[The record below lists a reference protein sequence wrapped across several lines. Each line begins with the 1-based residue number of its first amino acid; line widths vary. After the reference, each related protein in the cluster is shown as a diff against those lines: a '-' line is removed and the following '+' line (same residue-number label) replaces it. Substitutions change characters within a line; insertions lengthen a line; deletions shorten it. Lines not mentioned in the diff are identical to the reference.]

1 MTQLR
6 IAMLTDSL
14 NAAGF
19 GVKTV
24 VEKLSRALADA
35 GHDIR
40 VFGPAD
46 RNWDERDRY
55 IWAGAPP
62 QTMPLVGPVRFGY
75 APGLAKAVKMFNP
88 QILHVHGIWGY
99 SAVAALRL
107 NRNSCAK
114 LVVSPHGML
123 APAALRFS
131 SGKKKLARRL
141 FVNRFLSGAAMFH
154 ATCEA
159 EAEDIR
165 RFGLRQPIAIVPN
178 GVDCP
183 PQHKAM
189 PRAGRRT
196 VLSLGRLH
204 PVKNLQLL
212 LHAWATLQDTHTDWD
227 LKIVG
232 PDEAGYR
239 MELQSLADKLKLR
252 RISCEGQKDSAET
265 WEAFAQAGLFVLP
278 SLNENFAITVAEALA
293 SGVPVIASQGA
304 PWQGLER
311 NDCGWWV
318 PAVLDA
324 FRAAMAEA
332 MSLSDQSREQM
343 GENGKQWVRN
353 DYTWPKIG
361 TNLLECYGWING
373 LRGTPTH
380 VVNC

>member
-1 MTQLR
+1 MTQQR

-19 GVKTV
+19 GVKAV

-35 GHDIR
+35 GHDVA
-40 VFGPAD
+40 VFGPAGTS
-46 RNWDERDRY
+46 WEHRDRPL
-55 IWAGAPP
+55 WEGGTPH
-62 QTMPLVGPVRFGY
+62 TTPLVGPERFGY
-75 APGLAKAVKMFNP
+75 APGLVRAVGAFSP

-99 SAVAALRL
+99 STVAALRL
-107 NRNSCAK
+107 NRSSSAK
-114 LVVSPHGML
+114 LVISPHGML
-123 APAALRFS
+123 SPAALRFS
-131 SGKKKLARRL
+131 SGRKSLARL
-141 FVNRFLSGAAMFH
+141 LYVDRFLSSAAMFH

-159 EAEDIR
+159 EAEEIR
-165 RFGLRQPIAIVPN
+165 SLGLRQPIAIVPN
-178 GVDCP
+178 GVDLP
-183 PQHKAM
+183 PQRRAL

-239 MELQSLADKLKLR
+239 MELKSLADKLKLR
-252 RISCEGQKDSAET
+252 RISFEGQKGRAET
-265 WEAFAQAGLFVLP
+265 WDAFAQAGLFVLP

-324 FRAAMAEA
+324 FRAAMADA

-343 GENGKQWVRN
+343 GENGNQWVRN

-380 VVNC
+380 VINC